1 MLICW
6 FLSSFVSDIS
16 AMLALVAFR
25 SDSMLLT
32 LLLMPLTLTVIM
44 VTCLFFSDSGPF
56 VFPWSVQVAFFSC
69 WDYLD
74 VGGSKCYFLFLL
86 VVAFVGRWRTG
97 SVGVS
102 VVYSGSGFVD
112 ICLSGSGLFIS
123 GSGLFWFL
131 LCFFSFWLP
140 GVGLWFCRGCVYLV
154 GFCFLSGVCDSSPF
168 RPCCVVFCVWMS
180 FYFCC
185 CGEVGGFHS
194 CGVFSGHSGP
204 CLVCALC
211 GFRGF
216 SFLVWSFVFYG
227 GGVVVCLLSCRLSS
241 CSLCLLSGVLVL
253 CLFCDLSV
261 VLSGVRGEISTG
273 SSVCRNWHWSPRR
286 WRERC

>member
-1 MLICW
+1 MAGWFCW
-6 FLSSFVSDIS
+6 C
-16 AMLALVAFR
+16 FR
-25 SDSMLLT
+25 
-32 LLLMPLTLTVIM
+32 
-44 VTCLFFSDSGPF
+44 CLFWLWLCWLLF
-56 VFPWSVQVAFFSC
+56 VWLWFVHFWLWS
-69 WDYLD
+69 
-74 VGGSKCYFLFLL
+74 FL
-86 VVAFVGRWRTG
+86 VPIV
-97 SVGVS
+97 
-102 VVYSGSGFVD
+102 
-112 ICLSGSGLFIS
+112 
-123 GSGLFWFL
+123 
-131 LCFFSFWLP
+131 FFSFWLP

-154 GFCFLSGVCDSSPF
+154 GFCFLSGVCGSIPF

-194 CGVFSGHSGP
+194 CGVFSGRSGP

-216 SFLVWSFVFYG
+216 SFLVWSFVFYGGGGGG

-253 CLFCDLSV
+253 CLFCGLSV

-273 SSVCRNWHWSPRR
+273 SLVCRYWHWSPRLHLSIL
-286 WRERC
+286 